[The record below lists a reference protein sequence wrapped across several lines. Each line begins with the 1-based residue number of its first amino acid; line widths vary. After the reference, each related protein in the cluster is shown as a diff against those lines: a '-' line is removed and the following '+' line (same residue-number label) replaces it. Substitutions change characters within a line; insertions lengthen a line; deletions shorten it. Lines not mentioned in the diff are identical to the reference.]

1 MVMEESLV
9 SQVDSTETLAP
20 GAAGG
25 EPLGMAYRT
34 GISGFVAIYSLAR
47 RSAALRTVAPSHD
60 AAVCGRLREV
70 QALCSADD
78 VGG

>member
-1 MVMEESLV
+1 V

-25 EPLGMAYRT
+25 ERLGMAYRT
-34 GISGFVAIYSLAR
+34 GNGGFVAILSLIQS
-47 RSAALRTVAPSHD
+47 SAALRAADRCRD
-60 AAVCGRLREV
+60 AAVCGRRRDV
-70 QALCSADD
+70 QPVFSSDD

>member
-1 MVMEESLV
+1 MVMKESLV

-25 EPLGMAYRT
+25 ERLGRAYRT
-34 GISGFVAIYSLAR
+34 GISGLVAIFSLTWH
-47 RSAALRTVAPSHD
+47 SAASRAVERSPN

-70 QALCSADD
+70 QALFSPDD